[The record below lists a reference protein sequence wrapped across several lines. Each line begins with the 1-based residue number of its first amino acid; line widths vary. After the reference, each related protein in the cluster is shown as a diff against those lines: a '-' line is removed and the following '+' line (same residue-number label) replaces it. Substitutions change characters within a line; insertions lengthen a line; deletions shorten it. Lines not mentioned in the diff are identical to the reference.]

1 MRFRIVA
8 WAYAVWLF
16 AIFDVFYL
24 VQGTNE
30 NALQLVV
37 ACGVIPAACQLCL
50 LGLDWRGLI
59 APMRIWLALL
69 LVILLSYVSNGM
81 NPQTAP
87 SGSEG
92 LTIPAAW
99 TPIVYTLNTVFILGI
114 ATFVGACPDRR
125 LLRSIAGAYC
135 LIGTPFLIYID
146 LTGKMEWGRLVAD
159 LQPNVWG
166 LMGLTVCLGAFA
178 RKPGPLAVAA
188 FAAGMFTIL
197 QASSRENL
205 VALAAVI
212 LVAVVLYFREMNR
225 PRLWGV
231 LVGTCVA
238 LIAIGLLLDPYVFN
252 AVGYVKRDVLLIN
265 NPYRGLE
272 SGLSGRTGIWS
283 ETIDLWLK
291 APLLGIGFRQHE
303 QFLAGAPAHNAYLA
317 MLADTGVLGLLVY
330 LFLLVASLFASWGI
344 EDQRTRRFVMTVLV
358 SYVIIGFFER
368 RAINSGNP
376 YGVFFL
382 MCCAVALIDQSLR
395 RAARLYRRR
404 LDNAGRLATLDPS
417 LRAR

>member
-1 MRFRIVA
+1 MRFRIVV
-8 WAYAVWLF
+8 WAYAIWLF

-24 VQGTNE
+24 VQGNDE
-30 NALQLVV
+30 NALQIVV
-37 ACGVIPAACQLCL
+37 ACGVIPAACQLLL

-69 LVILLSYVSNGM
+69 LVILVSYVANGM

-87 SGSEG
+87 SGSDG

-99 TPIVYTLNTVFILGI
+99 TPLVYTLNTVFILGI

-125 LLRSIAGAYC
+125 LLRSIAGVYC
-135 LIGTPFLIYID
+135 LIGTPFIIYID
-146 LTGKMEWGRLVAD
+146 LTGEMVWGRLVAD

-188 FAAGMFTIL
+188 FGAGMFTIL
-197 QASSRENL
+197 QASSRENM
-205 VALAAVI
+205 VALAAVL
-212 LVAVVLYFREMNR
+212 LVAVLLYFREMNR

-238 LIAIGLLLDPYVFN
+238 LIAVGLLLDPYIFN
-252 AVGYVKRDVLLIN
+252 VVGYIKQNVLLVN
-265 NPYRGLE
+265 DPYRGV
-272 SGLSGRTGIWS
+272 GTGFTGRTGIWN
-283 ETIDLWLK
+283 ETIELWLK
-291 APLLGIGFRQHE
+291 HPIVGIGFRQHE

-317 MLADTGVLGLLVY
+317 MLADTGVFGFLVY
-330 LFLLVASLFASWGI
+330 VFLLVTSLVASWGI
-344 EDQRTRRFVMTVLV
+344 EDQRTRRFVMTVIV

-382 MCCAVALIDQSLR
+382 MCCAVALVDQSLR
-395 RAARLYRRR
+395 KAARLYRRR
-404 LDNAGRLATLDPS
+404 LDQARRLATLDPS
-417 LRAR
+417 LHAH